1 MQTNDQ
7 RLAIN
12 LLPMNLKEELMMEMS
27 FVKNFF
33 ILQHV
38 DEPKR
43 LEKLLTYKINRTIVD
58 SGTCLFKQATL
69 IKRK

>member
-7 RLAIN
+7 RQVVN
-12 LLPMNLKEELMMEMS
+12 LLPINLKEELLMEMS

-33 ILQHV
+33 MLQYV

-43 LEKLLTYKINRTIVD
+43 LEKLLTYKINKTIVD